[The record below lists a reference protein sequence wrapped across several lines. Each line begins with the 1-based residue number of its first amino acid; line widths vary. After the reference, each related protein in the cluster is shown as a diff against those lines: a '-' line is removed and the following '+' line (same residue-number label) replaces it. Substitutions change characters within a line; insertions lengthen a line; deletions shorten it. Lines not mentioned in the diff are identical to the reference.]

1 MAGATAALNNEDHS
15 LTPNTSEM
23 SSCDK
28 NIIEIAR
35 SLTLDYISYRLRSKL
50 EQSKLQGLP
59 RHFLIPPQS
68 PTNVLT
74 STLRKL
80 ATDTEAKYPD
90 LFESVCKKLDI
101 TPVSAYRTFVCVAQE
116 IFQEETNWG
125 RIVALYVFGGVV
137 AHHFVET
144 QRPEMVQK
152 IVEWTVSFIARN
164 LLTWIR
170 ENGGWVSRNSEF
182 FKFILLFFIYSILF
196 LLFFDIFLFISP
208 TSCILV
214 VICWMQISVYIYIDY
229 EWDIHLFCQCL
240 VYSRVSNCWHVVF

>member
-164 LLTWIR
+164 
-170 ENGGWVSRNSEF
+170 
-182 FKFILLFFIYSILF
+182 
-196 LLFFDIFLFISP
+196 
-208 TSCILV
+208 
-214 VICWMQISVYIYIDY
+214 
-229 EWDIHLFCQCL
+229 
-240 VYSRVSNCWHVVF
+240 

>member
-116 IFQEETNWG
+116 IFQEGPNCGFVCVRRSRGSPFRGNATTRNGSEDRG
-125 RIVALYVFGGVV
+125 MDCVLYC
-137 AHHFVET
+137 
-144 QRPEMVQK
+144 P
-152 IVEWTVSFIARN
+152 
-164 LLTWIR
+164 
-170 ENGGWVSRNSEF
+170 
-182 FKFILLFFIYSILF
+182 
-196 LLFFDIFLFISP
+196 
-208 TSCILV
+208 
-214 VICWMQISVYIYIDY
+214 
-229 EWDIHLFCQCL
+229 
-240 VYSRVSNCWHVVF
+240 